1 MKSHFTRGPRAPID
15 PVMSLLAL
23 VLVPVAAL
31 AGAVIARTIL
41 LRRQEDLSV
50 TLGAARAAAETALDE
65 EVARRAF
72 ELELARALEYARSEH
87 EVLDVVREALR
98 HIDPK
103 RPIELHLVDRDEP
116 VLRLAVTTESIA
128 DVSPVTASPWD
139 SLATRTGKT
148 LVYESS
154 EQLDACPHLRSRLSE
169 PASAVC
175 VPLNAMGR
183 IVGVL
188 YATGPVGVPP
198 TPAAVQSL
206 ELLARTTAAHITTVR
221 AFARED
227 LVEGDPLTG
236 LPDRRAAIN
245 VVRRKLAHGENFS
258 LALCDVDHFRV
269 YNARH
274 SSLVGDAA
282 LRLLAEILCRTLRPD
297 DIIARHDGE
306 QFLLV
311 LDGIPAPDAV
321 KAVERV
327 RETLVIT
334 QATRPEPAFTVSFG
348 VVDSSQGTTVE
359 ELMRG
364 AGDALEAAKH
374 SGRNRVVAAGA
385 H

>member
-1 MKSHFTRGPRAPID
+1 VIILLVLA
-15 PVMSLLAL
+15 LLA
-23 VLVPVAAL
+23 AA
-31 AGAVIARTIL
+31 AAVSAAITRTIL
-41 LRRQEDLSV
+41 LHRQV
-50 TLGAARAAAETALDE
+50 GVAAIHGAARAAAEAALDE
-65 EVARRAF
+65 ELSRRSF
-72 ELELARALEYARSEH
+72 ELELARALEHARSEH

-116 VLRLAVTTESIA
+116 LLRLAVTTESVA
-128 DVSPVTASPWD
+128 AVSPVTASPWD
-139 SLATRTGKT
+139 SLAARTGKT

-198 TPAAVQSL
+198 TPAAVHSL

-227 LVEGDPLTG
+227 LIEGDPLTG
-236 LPDRRAAIN
+236 LPDRRSALTL
-245 VVRRKLAHGENFS
+245 VKRKIGHGENFS

-274 SSLVGDAA
+274 GSLVGDAA
-282 LRLLAEILCRTLRPD
+282 LRLLAEILGRALRPED
-297 DIIARHDGE
+297 VIARHDGE
-306 QFLLV
+306 QFLLL

-321 KAVERV
+321 RAVERV
-327 RETLVIT
+327 RELLVIT

-348 VVDSSQGTTVE
+348 VVDSSQGATVE
-359 ELMRG
+359 ELLRG
-364 AGDALEAAKH
+364 AGDALDAAKQ

>member
-1 MKSHFTRGPRAPID
+1 VTFLL
-15 PVMSLLAL
+15 VLAL
-23 VLVPVAAL
+23 VLAAGLSAAL
-31 AGAVIARTIL
+31 ATRTVL
-41 LRRQEDLSV
+41 LRRHEQV
-50 TLGAARAAAETALDE
+50 AAVLGAARSAAERALDE
-65 EVARRAF
+65 EVSRRSF
-72 ELELARALEYARSEH
+72 ELELARALEHARSER
-87 EVLDVVREALR
+87 EVLDVVRDALR

-103 RPIELHLVDRDEP
+103 RPIELHLVDRQEP
-116 VLRLAVTTESIA
+116 VLRLAVTTEAVA
-128 DVSPVTASPWD
+128 DLSPVTASPWD
-139 SLATRTGKT
+139 SLAARTGKT

-198 TPAAVQSL
+198 TQAAVQSL

-221 AFARED
+221 AFERDEQGD
-227 LVEGDPLTG
+227 GDPLTG
-236 LPDRRAAIN
+236 LPDRRSAIDMI
-245 VVRRKLAHGENFS
+245 RRKLGHGENFS

-274 SSLVGDAA
+274 GSLVGDAA
-282 LRLLAEILCRTLRPD
+282 LRLLAEILCRTLRPED
-297 DIIARHDGE
+297 LIARHDGE
-306 QFLLV
+306 QFVLV
-311 LDGIPAPDAV
+311 LDGVPAPDAV

-327 RETLVIT
+327 REMLVIT

-359 ELMRG
+359 ELLLG
-364 AGDALEAAKH
+364 AGDALDAAKH
-374 SGRNRVVAAGA
+374 SGRNRVVSADAG
-385 H
+385 

>member
-1 MKSHFTRGPRAPID
+1 M
-15 PVMSLLAL
+15 LLLAVAL
-23 VLVPVAAL
+23 VLV
-31 AGAVIARTIL
+31 AGALGAVVTRTVL
-41 LRRQEDLSV
+41 VRRHEQVAEV
-50 TLGAARAAAETALDE
+50 LGAARASAEHALDE
-65 EVARRAF
+65 ELTRRSF
-72 ELELARALEYARSEH
+72 ELELARALEHARTEH

-103 RPIELHLVDRDEP
+103 RPIELHLVDRSEP
-116 VLRLAVTTESIA
+116 ILRLAVTTEA
-128 DVSPVTASPWD
+128 VAELSPVTASPWD
-139 SLATRTGKT
+139 SLAARTGKT

-154 EQLDACPHLRSRLSE
+154 EQLDACPHLRGRLSE

-198 TPAAVQSL
+198 TPAAVHSL

-221 AFARED
+221 AFARDD
-227 LVEGDPLTG
+227 LGEGDPLTG
-236 LPDRRAAIN
+236 LPDRRSAIDMI
-245 VVRRKLAHGENFS
+245 RRKVGHQENFS
-258 LALCDVDHFRV
+258 LALCDIDHFRV

-274 SSLVGDAA
+274 SALVGDAA

-311 LDGIPAPDAV
+311 LDGVPAPDAV

-327 RETLVIT
+327 REMLVIT

-348 VVDSSQGTTVE
+348 VVDSSQGATVE
-359 ELMRG
+359 ELLRG

-374 SGRNRVVAAGA
+374 SGRNRVVAADVS
-385 H
+385 